1 VIRIISD
8 HIFSPLG
15 ISSEE
20 NYRAVISG
28 KSGIQKIDNP
38 EIWPEPFYGAAFTVN
53 QKSLLAEQLYS
64 KKYSLLESAM
74 IYSISQAISA
84 AGVDF
89 TDGETQLII
98 TTTKGNIDLLQTEG
112 NQPKRALLGSLNQ
125 QISGYFGLTNP
136 AVLVSNACTSGLMGI
151 ILAARMIQAKQAKRV
166 VVCGGDLLT
175 RFTLSGFQS
184 FMAVSPEPCKPFDA
198 NRTGISLGE
207 AVGIVVM
214 AESDDQSFPAY
225 ISGASANDAN
235 HISGPSRNGEG
246 LFLAVQRTLQG
257 TNDLPGMISAHGT
270 ATPFNDEMEAQAFNR
285 YGLQNIPLHSLKG
298 NYGHTL
304 GAAGL
309 IETIVGLHAMQAG
322 KILPSKG
329 FENHGVTLPL
339 NVSQAVEN
347 ADYQYFLKTSSGFG
361 GCNAAA
367 LFSKS

>member
-1 VIRIISD
+1 VIRILSD

-20 NYRAVISG
+20 NYRAIISG
-28 KSGIQKIDNP
+28 KSGIQKIDNLQL
-38 EIWPEPFYGAAFTVN
+38 WREPFYGAAFSEN
-53 QKSLLAEQLYS
+53 QKALLVEQVDS

-74 IYSISQAISA
+74 IYSISQAIKSA
-84 AGVDF
+84 EVNF
-89 TDGETQLII
+89 SDGQTQLII
-98 TTTKGNIDLLQTEG
+98 TTTKGNVDLLQSEAS
-112 NQPKRALLGSLNQ
+112 QPKRALLGSLNEN
-125 QISGYFGLTNP
+125 ISSYFGLVKP
-136 AVLVSNACTSGLMGI
+136 ALLVSNACISGLMGI
-151 ILAARMIQAKQAKRV
+151 ILGARMISAGHCKRV

-207 AVGIVVM
+207 AVGTVVM
-214 AESDDQSFPAY
+214 AKSEDKSLPVY

-246 LFLAVQRTLQG
+246 LFLSVQCALQG
-257 TNDLPGMISAHGT
+257 INAIPGMISAHGT

-285 YGLQNIPLHSLKG
+285 CGLQNIPVHSLKG

-309 IETIVGLHAMQAG
+309 IETIVGLHAMLAG
-322 KILPSKG
+322 KILPSMAYQ
-329 FENHGVTLPL
+329 NHGVTLPL
-339 NVSQAVEN
+339 NVSKAVED

>member
-1 VIRIISD
+1 MIRILSD

-20 NYRAVISG
+20 NFGAIISG
-28 KSGIQKIDNP
+28 KSGIQQINNAQL
-38 EIWPEPFYGAAFTVN
+38 WREPFYGAAFTSA
-53 QKSLLAEQLYS
+53 QKAFLAEYVDS
-64 KKYSLLESAM
+64 NKHSLLESAM
-74 IYSISQAISA
+74 IYSISQAVKSA
-84 AGVDF
+84 EINLS
-89 TDGETQLII
+89 DGQTQLII
-98 TTTKGNIDLLQTEG
+98 TTTKGNVDLLQNEG
-112 NQPKRALLGSLNQ
+112 NQPSRALLGSLNEN
-125 QISGYFGLTNP
+125 IATHFGLPKP
-136 AVLVSNACTSGLMGI
+136 AMLVSNACVSGLMGI
-151 ILAARMIQAKQAKRV
+151 ILGARMITAGHCKRV

-184 FMAVSPEPCKPFDA
+184 FMAVSPNPCKPFDA

-207 AVGIVVM
+207 AVGTLVL
-214 AESDDQSFPAY
+214 ANSEDKSLPAY

-246 LFLAVQRTLQG
+246 LFLSVQRALQG
-257 TNDLPGMISAHGT
+257 NNAIPGMISAHGT

-285 YGLQNIPLHSLKG
+285 CGFQNVPLHSLKG

-304 GAAGL
+304 GAAGI
-309 IETIVGLHAMQAG
+309 IETIVGLHAMQQR
-322 KILPSKG
+322 KILPSMG
-329 FENHGVTLPL
+329 YENHGVTLPL
-339 NVSQAVEN
+339 NVSKSVQE

>member
-1 VIRIISD
+1 MIRIISD

-15 ISSEE
+15 NNSQE

-28 KSGIQKIDNP
+28 KSGIQKISDSQL
-38 EIWPEPFYGAAFTVN
+38 WPEPFYGSVFSRE
-53 QKSLLAEQLYS
+53 QKSLLAEQLDS
-64 KKYSLLESAM
+64 KQYSLLESAM
-74 IYSISQAISA
+74 IYSINQAISA

-89 TDGETQLII
+89 VGETQLLI
-98 TTTKGNIDLLQTEG
+98 TTTKGNVDFLQEEG

-125 QISGYFGLTNP
+125 QISNYFGLTKP
-136 AVLVSNACTSGLMGI
+136 AMLVSNACTSGLMGI
-151 ILAARMIQAKQAKRV
+151 ILAARMIQAQQAKRV

-207 AVGIVVM
+207 AVGTVVM
-214 AESDDQSFPAY
+214 TESDDKSFPAY

-246 LFLAVQRTLQG
+246 LFLAVERTLQG
-257 TNDLPGMISAHGT
+257 INELPGMISAHGT

-285 YGLQNIPLHSLKG
+285 CGLQNIPVHSLKG

-309 IETIVGLHAMQAG
+309 IETIVGIHAMQSG

-329 FENHGVTLPL
+329 YENHGVTLPL
-339 NVSQAVEN
+339 NVAKAAEN
-347 ADYQYFLKTSSGFG
+347 SDYQYFLKTSSGFG